1 MAEPNVIL
9 FWGEDEFLLRLRAHD
24 WLAARDV
31 RAVEVDGSGW
41 QGGETS
47 DLATPS
53 LWGEPRALLVTGCH
67 GLSPAGLSELK
78 DYALSPTPDA
88 FCALTHVGKGKNP
101 PPLAKAVQ
109 AGGGTVT
116 QVALRRQD
124 LTGWVMER
132 AKVRHARLNPAG
144 AAELVS
150 RVGTAAAELDQAVEQ
165 LAGAFAGTAI
175 GPEQVKAQFEGLGE
189 QQVWDLCDQ
198 ALTGR
203 SGQALV
209 TLRALLEG
217 KADPLLIL
225 GGIASRVRDLIRVR
239 SVPEGLAPGAAAKA
253 AGLRFDWQLR
263 RYREQAGRFSAAELT
278 WLHGQ
283 VVEADHALKGL
294 APGDVVL
301 PPLVAALAGDR
312 DAVVEYPERVT
323 R

>member
-1 MAEPNVIL
+1 MAEPNVTL
-9 FWGEDEFLLRLRAHD
+9 FWGEDEFLLRLRAQG
-24 WLAARDV
+24 WLAACGV
-31 RAVEVDGSGW
+31 RAVEVDGAAW

-53 LWGEPRALLVTGCH
+53 LWGEPRALLVTGSH
-67 GLSPAGLSELK
+67 GLPAAGLAELR
-78 DYALSPTPDA
+78 DYVGSPSPDA
-88 FCALTHVGKGKNP
+88 FCALTHVGRGKNP
-101 PPLAKAVQ
+101 PPLAKPVQ
-109 AGGGTVT
+109 AGGGRVT

-132 AKVRHARLNPAG
+132 AKVRGARLSSAG
-144 AAELVS
+144 AAELVG

-175 GPEQVKAQFEGLGE
+175 GPEQVRAQFEGLGE

-203 SGQALV
+203 SAQALV
-209 TLRALLEG
+209 TLRALLEA

-239 SVPEGLAPGAAAKA
+239 AVPDGLPAAEAAKA

-263 RYREQAGRFSAAELT
+263 RYREQARRFTPEELT

-283 VVEADHALKGL
+283 VAEADHAIKGL
-294 APGDVVL
+294 APGDIVL
-301 PPLVAALAGDR
+301 PPLVAALSGDR
-312 DAVVEYPERVT
+312 QAAVTYPERVT